1 MANISNTSD
10 LLASLCAQERDGDT
24 SSVEHWT
31 IASLKHMLANS
42 VHSLGEALGD

>member
-24 SSVEHWT
+24 SSV
-31 IASLKHMLANS
+31 IAPLNHMHANS